1 TSRTQTASSTR
12 VSRRASLPDT
22 RASVPGTRALLPG
35 TGVCPPDSGALPSD
49 TRVSF
54 PCGSGP
60 PFLGADSVDPFERRG
75 QGEGG
80 AVADLVGDRGE
91 GGVGVAEAVR
101 GQGETPGGQVRH
113 RRFADQLGETAGQ
126 GGAGDARLR
135 GEGG

>member
-1 TSRTQTASSTR
+1 MFQVMTRFGTMSRTGSGGGEPAPPGALGPTSRTQTASSTR

-101 GQGETPGGQVRH
+101 GQGETPG
-113 RRFADQLGETAGQ
+113 
-126 GGAGDARLR
+126 
-135 GEGG
+135 